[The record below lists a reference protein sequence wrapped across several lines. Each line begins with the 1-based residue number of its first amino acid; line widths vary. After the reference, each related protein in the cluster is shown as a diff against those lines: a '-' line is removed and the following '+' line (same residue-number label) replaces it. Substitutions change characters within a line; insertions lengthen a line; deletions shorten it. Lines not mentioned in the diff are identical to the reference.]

1 MNNRN
6 FRRSMLG
13 AGAVAALAALAC
25 AGPAGAANFNGRFD
39 PISGIVPNMS
49 YDGTFTVHVDD
60 SCLTLGV
67 YNEAFGLVGNGN
79 PCGSMS
85 LLSATVTLFETSDP
99 SVTDLVTFAPPAI
112 SSLPPLTDVV
122 IAPSGSLFNV
132 TGLDTS
138 LLGPQLVS
146 FGSIYTGPLWLQFI
160 SDFRVP
166 DPAFIY
172 TGSCTAGD
180 DEDADNGTS
189 VCTPNTNN
197 PSNPASVTITRVPEP
212 GSLALALGALAAG
225 WFVRRRRSAS

>member
-1 MNNRN
+1 MNKRN
-6 FRRSMLG
+6 FRSSILG
-13 AGAVAALAALAC
+13 VGVAAGLAALAC

-49 YDGTFTVHVDD
+49 YDGTFTIHVDD
-60 SCLTLGV
+60 SCLTQTV
-67 YNEAFGLVGNGN
+67 FNEGFGLVANGN
-79 PCGSMS
+79 ACGSMS
-85 LLSATVTLFETSDP
+85 LLSATVTLFETSNP

-112 SSLPPLTDVV
+112 SSRPPLTDVV
-122 IAPSGSLFNV
+122 IAPSGPLFNV

-146 FGSIYTGPLWLQFI
+146 FGSIYTGPLWLQFV

-172 TGSCTAGD
+172 TGSCSAGD
-180 DEDADNGTS
+180 DEDDNGTS
-189 VCTPNTNN
+189 VCTPDTNN